1 MKQKKCLAY
10 LALLLAAACP
20 AYADVRLAAGEIDV
34 VLDGKACPAVRFAA
48 TELTNFLSRA
58 TGRTVPVLAA
68 PRPGHVAIM
77 LGEAS
82 GIDVEKLPRDA
93 FVVKT
98 GNGTIR
104 IAGRDD
110 PNRDPAR
117 EICGRGDC
125 RFERA
130 TLFGVYDFLEREIGC
145 RFYFPGELGECVPH
159 FGSLSVKDGE
169 RTVTPP
175 FKVRRWYDG
184 DIAKWFDGGN
194 NERKVRDRMG
204 RLNQMRLRME
214 TELIPCCHGQN
225 AFRYVERF
233 GKSHPE
239 YFMKMKDGT
248 RFNHAIAA
256 GCSKFGQVCYSSGA
270 MEELYQDVKAYLT
283 GKPASSRGLK
293 NWGYNCVGGK
303 YVDIMANDA
312 FFPCLCG
319 KCAARETV
327 TDGKHDASDMVWGE
341 TVKIANRLAVEG
353 VSGYITQMA
362 YPPYR
367 RIPDIAIPSNVLVM
381 VAERGPWSKSD
392 PKGLAR
398 DNAEIRGWAEK
409 LGRPVWIWTYPGK
422 HGVYR
427 FPGIPNHTPHAI
439 GEYYKSVAPWIFG
452 SFMESE
458 TDAYIYNHLNYYML
472 SRVSWNVDVD
482 VDATLEEYYRLMY
495 GPAAARIKVFF
506 EALEAKWIYGVVKN
520 VVDTNVG
527 PKIVPPPE
535 AEIWGSLY
543 AMDFLSATRKSLE
556 PFAAGDTL
564 EARRVRLVLD
574 TYLKPLEEQSAAFAE
589 RKAKIGALHYRAADM
604 APMSLVP
611 FKLDKGS
618 DEVRTEVTI
627 RRESDELVVRYKC
640 WEPRMEDAVCLVAG
654 KNDTGANWKN
664 NSVEFFLNISGD
676 RKTYYQFVVSMKGE
690 MDDIKT
696 VQNGSGTSFPDCD
709 ISWNSGAKVKTGT
722 FTGGYTLEVRIPVA
736 SFGEPVKASFPANFG
751 RDRVLFGAKYSYDIY
766 TWSPHVV
773 GYHDPV
779 GFGTVTP

>member
-1 MKQKKCLAY
+1 MLFV
-10 LALLLAAACP
+10 AAAL
-20 AYADVRLAAGEIDV
+20 ATGVVRADVALVAGEIDV
-34 VLDGKACPAVRFAA
+34 VVQDKACPVVRFAA
-48 TELTNFLSRA
+48 DELTNFLSRA
-58 TGRTVPVLAA
+58 TGCAVPVVNAS
-68 PRPGHVAIM
+68 RPGRVAIL
-77 LGEAS
+77 LGDAS
-82 GIDVEKLPRDA
+82 GIDVSALPRDA
-93 FVVKT
+93 FVVQVES
-98 GNGTIR
+98 GRIA

-110 PNRDPAR
+110 PKKDPAQ
-117 EICGRGDC
+117 EINGRGDC

-159 FGSLSVKDGE
+159 FKSLSVAEGE
-169 RTVTPP
+169 RTVTPR
-175 FKVRRWYDG
+175 FTVRRWYDG
-184 DIAKWFDGGN
+184 YNAKWFYGG
-194 NERKVRDRMG
+194 EDEKKIRDRMG

-214 TELIPCCHGQN
+214 TELLPCCHGQN

-239 YFMKMKDGT
+239 YFMKLKDGT

-256 GCSKFGQVCYSSGA
+256 GCSHFGQVCYSSGA

-319 KCAARETV
+319 KCALREKI
-327 TDGKHDASDMVWGE
+327 TDGKQDASDMVWGE
-341 TVKIANRLAVEG
+341 TVKLANRLTAEG
-353 VSGYITQMA
+353 VAGYVTQMA

-367 RIPDIAIPSNVLVM
+367 RIPDVDIPSNVLVM

-392 PKGLAR
+392 PKGMVR
-398 DNAEIRGWAEK
+398 DNAEIQGWTKK

-422 HGVYR
+422 HGVYQ
-427 FPGIPNHTPHAI
+427 FPGIPNHTPNAI
-439 GEYYKSVAPWIFG
+439 GEYYKTVAPWIFG

-472 SRVSWNVDVD
+472 SRVSWDTSVDVA
-482 VDATLEEYYRLMY
+482 ATLDEYYRLMY
-495 GPAAARIKVFF
+495 GPAAAQIKAFF
-506 EALEAKWIYGVVKN
+506 DALEEKWIYGVVKN
-520 VVDTNVG
+520 VVDTNAG

-543 AMDFLSATRKSLE
+543 SMEFLAAVRRSLE
-556 PFAAGDTL
+556 PFAAADTL
-564 EARRVRLVLD
+564 EARRVRLILD
-574 TYLKPLEEQSAAFAE
+574 TYLKPLEEQCAAFTE
-589 RKAKIGALHYRAADM
+589 RKAKIAALRYSAADPD
-604 APMSLVP
+604 PMSLVP
-611 FKLDKGS
+611 FKLDTGS
-618 DEVRTEVTI
+618 DEVRTDVTI

-640 WEPRMEDAVCLVAG
+640 WEPRMEDTVCLVAG

-664 NSVEFFLNISGD
+664 NCVEFFLNISDD
-676 RKTYYQFVVSMKGE
+676 RRTYYQFVVSMKGE

-709 ISWNSGAKVKTGT
+709 MSWNSGATVKAGT
-722 FTGGYTLEVRIPVA
+722 FDGGYTLEVRIPVA
-736 SFGEPVKASFPANFG
+736 SFGEPLKESFPANFG
-751 RDRVLFGAKYSYDIY
+751 RDRVLSGAKYSYDIY
-766 TWSPHVV
+766 TWSPYVV

-779 GFGTVTP
+779 GFGMITP